1 MAVVVVGIELLP
13 HDPKVVDSNPAR
25 RGTVSFPFLR
35 HPLPDPPKRWISSCA
50 VKIGT
55 AFGLNKIETLLGDVS
70 QLFLCKLRIAIQLHQ
85 LASGFCESGLAGFKE
100 LIA

>member
-1 MAVVVVGIELLP
+1 MAVVVVQIELLP

-55 AFGLNKIETLLGDVS
+55 AFGLNKIETLLGDFYNYFFVR
-70 QLFLCKLRIAIQLHQ
+70 C
-85 LASGFCESGLAGFKE
+85 GFQFN
-100 LIA
+100 